1 MNHHI
6 RILSSVALATVM
18 ATATATAQ
26 QTIILSQSECRTM
39 ALAANEQLRQAQN
52 SLQQS
57 SLDRKIANTAY
68 LPKFEGSATGVY
80 MLPDI
85 DMMGSKMRIRGT
97 YMAGISLVQPIYT
110 GGKITAGRKLAR
122 IGEKVAAEQLRM
134 TRMDV
139 IAEADRAY
147 WSYVAVTDK
156 VKLMDSFKAMLD
168 TLYNQ
173 TSIALE
179 VGMATEN
186 DILRVEA
193 KRSEI
198 VYQQQ
203 KVSNGVELC
212 RMALCN
218 AIGADIDTHISV
230 SDSMPA
236 PTEAT
241 LLPIDISDRPEL
253 HLLQQQVEASRQQV
267 AMTRADFLPTVGLSI
282 GYNYYGNIKLN
293 SMVDVGGGMLMP
305 YSQEFRDGIAM
316 GLLSVKIPL
325 FHWGEGFKK
334 VRRARIAV
342 DNANLD
348 LQRTSRLLDLET
360 RQAATNVSDGFN
372 LINSAQTAMRQAEEN
387 LRVTTERYNES
398 MIPLSDLLDAQT
410 QWQQSRS
417 NLIEAQTQYQIYLT
431 DYLRATGHLE

>member
-39 ALAANEQLRQAQN
+39 ALAANELLRQAQN

-203 KVSNGVELC
+203 KVANGVELC

>member
-1 MNHHI
+1 MNFNI
-6 RILSSVALATVM
+6 KSLSFALIAVFTVS
-18 ATATATAQ
+18 AATAQ
-26 QTIILSQSECRTM
+26 HTISLTKSECRTM
-39 ALAANEQLRQAQN
+39 ALAASDLLRQANN

-68 LPKFEGSATGVY
+68 LPKFEDSATGLY

-85 DMMGSKMRIRGT
+85 DMMGSKMRMRGT

-110 GGKITAGRKLAR
+110 GGKITAGRNLAR
-122 IGEKVAAEQLRM
+122 IGEKIASEQLRM

-156 VKLMDSFKAMLD
+156 VRLMDALKAMLD
-168 TLYNQ
+168 TLYHQ
-173 TSIALE
+173 TETAVA

-186 DILRVEA
+186 NLLRVEA
-193 KRSEI
+193 RRSEI
-198 VYQQQ
+198 IYQQQ
-203 KVSNGVELC
+203 KVANGADLC

-218 AIGADIDTHISV
+218 AIGADIDTQITINDNLPVPS
-230 SDSMPA
+230 A
-236 PTEAT
+236 PGNLST
-241 LLPIDISDRPEL
+241 DISDRPEL
-253 HLLQQQVEASRQQV
+253 FLLENQVEASRQQV
-267 AMTRADFLPTVGLSI
+267 AMTRSDFLPSVGLSI

-325 FHWGEGFKK
+325 FHWGEGVKK
-334 VRRARIAV
+334 VRRARLAV
-342 DNANLD
+342 DNANLE
-348 LQRTSRLLDLET
+348 LRHTSRLLDLET
-360 RQAATNVSDGFN
+360 RQAATNVSDGYN
-372 LINSAQTAMRQAEEN
+372 LIGSAQAALLQAEEN
-387 LRVTTERYNES
+387 LRVTTDRYNES
-398 MIPLSDLLDAQT
+398 MAPLSDLLDAQT

-431 DYLRATGHLE
+431 DYLRSTGHLE